1 MGYPYGKTY
10 LQQIID
16 RGEHKKV
23 LDVYHA
29 LTSKYIKEHDMND
42 AIDLSI
48 TEMFTLLGEA
58 FEYGAYT
65 LDGITDEYHFL
76 SDVLWE
82 LLEKHIYREEKEEEK
97 TDD

>member
-10 LQQIID
+10 LEQIID
-16 RGEHKKV
+16 SGDHKKV

-29 LTSKYIKEHDMND
+29 LTSKYIREHDIHD

-58 FEYGAYT
+58 FEYGT
-65 LDGITDEYHFL
+65 DILDVSDQYHFMG
-76 SDVLWE
+76 DVLWE
-82 LLEKHIYREEKEEEK
+82 LLEKYIYCEEKEEK
-97 TDD
+97 